1 MSKRIEIAKEY
12 IKSGVS
18 VIATDANKR
27 AVLPWKKYELN
38 FATDDDL
45 KEMFGHHKTEG
56 IAVLCGRLSG
66 NLEVIDIDCKY
77 DTTKSLFQDYIQEI
91 TDANSDLAQ
100 RLVIAKTKGNGYHIY
115 YRCPVIEGNK
125 KLAQRFTTDEEKAKN
140 PHEKVK
146 VLIETR
152 GQSGYVIAPPTT
164 GYKFTQGDIGSI
176 PEISEDER
184 RVILE
189 IARSF
194 NKVIEEYKH
203 HDYTEKKPFQ
213 KSPFSD
219 YNDRGD
225 IVGLLNSHGWK
236 TVKENEKKV
245 VVLRPGET
253 TSKSSGDF
261 NREMNLFSVFTTS
274 SEFEPNKG
282 YKPSAV
288 FAMLECGNDWKVA
301 AKKLLEM
308 GYGEPFKK
316 LNKSV
321 RRDIARMQD
330 QGLDDD
336 RIAQRVALDNNMT
349 PEAAKQVIKSLNK
362 DDETDDFWFW
372 DKESEK
378 LSLVYTRFVEFLNAQ
393 GFGLFFYDK
402 GSPIFKIVKC
412 VDNILEETTTERI
425 KKHIEGY
432 VKDLGIE
439 GVEYTEENL
448 LEKIYHSRD
457 IFSDSLFEF
466 LKPIN
471 IDFLKDTKTEC
482 FIPYRNGI
490 VRITKDEIKLFNHGG
505 IHKVIWDSDLIDF
518 NVDISQ
524 DDDNECEFSL
534 FVEKITGDDQN
545 RLLQAISLIGYV
557 LHKYK
562 DPARPYAVI
571 LGEETEDESKGGG
584 TGKGIFTK
592 AFEHMMPVVTID
604 GKTFSPNKKNFA
616 YQRIKLNTRAV
627 ILQDVIHNFDFQALY
642 NLITEGATIEKKNQ
656 DELFIP
662 YKDSPK
668 LLVTTNYAVNDNSN
682 HSKRR
687 LKIIEFAS
695 YFSPDKTPLDEF
707 GHLLFDDWDN
717 DEWNRFYN
725 FMFFCIRYY
734 LKNGIVDLKQSRN
747 YKLKK
752 LKSQWGE
759 EFVSWFEDYSANGC
773 SKLQKVSD
781 LREEFL
787 TISGVDGK
795 EYSMKR
801 FKKAVKTCSEN
812 FSLKLVEKK
821 VREDG
826 NRLYMGLDAG
836 NGISVTAETQSSIDF
851 VTV

>member
-1 MSKRIEIAKEY
+1 MNKRIEIAQKY
-12 IKSGVS
+12 IKAGVS
-18 VIATDANKR
+18 VIATDSNKR
-27 AVLPWKKYELN
+27 AVLPWKKYEQG
-38 FATDDDL
+38 FATDTEL
-45 KEMFGHHKTEG
+45 NEMFNHSKTDG

-66 NLEVIDIDCKY
+66 NLEVVDVDCKY
-77 DTTKSLFQDYIQEI
+77 DLTGSLFENFIQEI
-91 TDANSDLAQ
+91 TDTDPDLAQ
-100 RLVIAKTKGNGYHIY
+100 RLVIARTKSKGYHIY
-115 YRCPVIEGNK
+115 YRCSVIEGNK
-125 KLAQRFTTDEEKAKN
+125 KLAQRFTTDDERQKN

-152 GQSGYVIAPPTT
+152 GQSGYVIAPPTD
-164 GYKFTQGDIGSI
+164 GYKFTQGNIGSI
-176 PEISEDER
+176 PEISENQR

-189 IARSF
+189 LARSF
-194 NKVIEEYKH
+194 NTVIEEYKQH
-203 HDYTEKKPFQ
+203 EYTEKKPFQ

-225 IVGLLNSHGWK
+225 VVELLTSHGWK
-236 TVKENEKKV
+236 FVKEQGAKV
-245 VVLRPGET
+245 VMLRPGET

-261 NREMNLFSVFTTS
+261 NRDMNLFSVFTTS

-282 YKPSAV
+282 YRPAAV
-288 FAMLECGNDWKVA
+288 YAMLECGNDWKEA
-301 AKKLLEM
+301 AKKLLAA
-308 GYGEPFKK
+308 GYGEPFRK
-316 LNKSV
+316 LNKEV
-321 RRDIARMQD
+321 RYEIAKMKSEKLSD
-330 QGLDDD
+330 GA
-336 RIAQRVALDNNMT
+336 IVETVAKKINVSLST
-349 PEAAKQVIKSLNK
+349 AAHLVDSMNK
-362 DDETDDFWFW
+362 DEDTDDFWYW
-372 DKESEK
+372 DKKSEK
-378 LSLVYTRFVEFLNAQ
+378 LTLVYTRFIEFLNEQ

-425 KKHIEGY
+425 KKHIETY
-432 VKDLGIE
+432 IKDQSIE
-439 GVEYTEENL
+439 GVEYTEEML
-448 LEKIYHSRD
+448 LEVIYRNTN
-457 IFSDSLFEF
+457 IFSANLMEF
-466 LKPIN
+466 LRPIN
-471 IDFLKDTKTEC
+471 IDFLRDTKAEC
-482 FIPYRNGI
+482 FIPYKNGI
-490 VRITKDEIKLFNHGG
+490 VRITKDNVELVNHGG

-518 NVDISQ
+518 KVDISQ
-524 DDDNECEFSL
+524 DDESECEFAR
-534 FVEKITGDDQN
+534 FVERVTGDDEN
-545 RLLQAISLIGYV
+545 RLLQAISLIGYI

-627 ILQDVIHNFDFQALY
+627 ILQDVIQNFDFQALY

-668 LLVTTNYAVNDNSN
+668 LIVTTNYAVNDSSN

-687 LKIIEFAS
+687 LKTIEFAG
-695 YFSPDKTPLDEF
+695 YFSPEKTPQDEF

-734 LKNGIVDLKQSRN
+734 LKHGIVDLKQSEK

-752 LKSQWGE
+752 LKNQWGE
-759 EFVSWFEDYSANGC
+759 EFMSWFDDYSKNGC
-773 SKLQKVSD
+773 SNPQKITD
-781 LREEFL
+781 LRNEFL
-787 TISGVDGK
+787 TISGIDGRD
-795 EYSMKR
+795 YSMKR
-801 FKKAVKTCSEN
+801 FKKAITVCAEN
-812 FSLKLVEKK
+812 FTFILHQKK

-826 NRLYMGLDAG
+826 NRLYIALRTD
-836 NGISVTAETQSSIDF
+836 TKQIDWQAMPINSEF
-851 VTV
+851 ESM